1 LLIRSKKMEHKFSF
15 EKLNVWETAR
25 QLTKTIYIITNE
37 QFPDS
42 EKFGLVSQMRR
53 AAVSVCSNIAEGSS
67 RTSTKDQAHLYQIA
81 YSSLMELLNQCIIS
95 NDLKYISE
103 TTLIDIRAN
112 VEKTGNMLNSLR
124 KSCLNKQRPN
134 A

>member
-1 LLIRSKKMEHKFSF
+1 MEHKFSF

-25 QLTKTIYIITNE
+25 QLTKTIYIITKE
-37 QFPDS
+37 QYPDA

-53 AAVSVCSNIAEGSS
+53 AAVSVCSNIAEGTS
-67 RTSTKDQAHLYQIA
+67 RTSTKDQAHFYQIS

-95 NDLKYISE
+95 NDLNYISE
-103 TTLIDIRAN
+103 ETLVAIRAK

-124 KSCLNKQRPN
+124 KSCLNKQHPN
-134 A
+134 D

>member
-1 LLIRSKKMEHKFSF
+1 MEHKFSF

-25 QLTKTIYIITNE
+25 QLTKTIYIITKE
-37 QFPDS
+37 QYPDA

-53 AAVSVCSNIAEGSS
+53 AAVSVCSNIAEGTS
-67 RTSTKDQAHLYQIA
+67 RTSTKDQAHFYQIS

-95 NDLKYISE
+95 NDLNYISE
-103 TTLIDIRAN
+103 ETLVAIRAK

-124 KSCLNKQRPN
+124 KSCLNKQHPKK
-134 A
+134 

>member
-1 LLIRSKKMEHKFSF
+1 MEHKFSF

-37 QFPDS
+37 QFPDT

-103 TTLIDIRAN
+103 TTLIEIRAN

-124 KSCLNKQRPN
+124 KCCINKQRPSK
-134 A
+134 

>member
-1 LLIRSKKMEHKFSF
+1 MEHKFSF

-25 QLTKTIYIITNE
+25 QLTKTIYIITKE
-37 QFPDS
+37 QYPDT

-53 AAVSVCSNIAEGSS
+53 AAVSVCSNIAEGTS
-67 RTSTKDQAHLYQIA
+67 RTSTKDQAHFYQIS

-95 NDLKYISE
+95 NDLNYISE
-103 TTLIDIRAN
+103 ETLVAIRAK

-124 KSCLNKQRPN
+124 KSCLNKQHPN
-134 A
+134 K